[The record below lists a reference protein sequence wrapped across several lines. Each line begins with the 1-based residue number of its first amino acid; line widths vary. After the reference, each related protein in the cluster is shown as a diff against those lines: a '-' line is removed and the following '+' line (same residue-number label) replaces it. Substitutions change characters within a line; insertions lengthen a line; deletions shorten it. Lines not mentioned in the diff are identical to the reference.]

1 MNTIAFA
8 LTGGDSLYTLN
19 PGMALSGFASFD
31 LGLFYEK
38 CLAFTES
45 ALNTREYDE
54 AEALLIKDLLRGC
67 YPFVTACY
75 NSLFDKIVLDCVID
89 IICQRKNT
97 GLEALWAENISASD
111 SLGTMIFSRISE
123 YKSCHAINQWV
134 NLQRMQN
141 YAKSKAAYVF
151 PMRNTSLSDCQLRA
165 MYFDLAFVCAAKKSG
180 AGPSI
185 LQTSSISSPA
195 LLPASAM
202 LMSHVTTTLDP
213 IVSALTKEISDTL
226 PQFKD
231 GCYDEQISGML
242 CESLSKL
249 PLPDG
254 LEMVSMAE
262 KLRRFPNRAYCISTL
277 KQMIDLEIE
286 ELLAHSMMLWP
297 SEETGK
303 LEVLS
308 IEPVLEDKPPETE
321 KPSEAP
327 ASAPPV
333 EKKRKKAE
341 TAPEE
346 KSPPKKAPAATKK
359 AKPPKEK
366 EQEGKKS
373 QAKTL
378 KKSKEKDE
386 ASAKSSK
393 PDVGEN
399 VKAPTAEEEKPPIS
413 EAKSAADKGLAEA
426 GEEKQPSP
434 PSENT
439 SEAPL
444 PSDIVSPNAPP
455 AEPAVKTM
463 PDSIEERMRLL
474 QGLAAEKNSPIPNVY
489 KNQDIDILCQS
500 VHTALKAALKGE
512 RDIHEVEVWAK
523 HLFRIRGGMMA
534 KRFSKDYLLRF
545 ITATVMLYKLDSFL
559 KES

>member
-8 LTGGDSLYTLN
+8 LTGGDSLYTLSS
-19 PGMALSGFASFD
+19 GTALSGFVSFD
-31 LGLFYEK
+31 LGPFYEK

-45 ALNTREYDE
+45 ALNTHEYDE
-54 AEALLIKDLLRGC
+54 TDALLIKDLLRGC
-67 YPFVTACY
+67 HPFVTASY
-75 NSLFDKIVLDCVID
+75 NSIFDKIVLDCVID
-89 IICQRKNT
+89 IICQMKNT

-151 PMRNTSLSDCQLRA
+151 PMRNTSLSDCRLRA
-165 MYFDLAFVCAAKKSG
+165 IYFDLAFARAAKKSG

-185 LQTSSISSPA
+185 FQTAGISSPA

-202 LMSHVTTTLDP
+202 LMSHVTATLDP
-213 IVSALTKEISDTL
+213 IVSALTEETSETL
-226 PQFKD
+226 PQFKG

-249 PLPDG
+249 PLPDS

-262 KLRRFPNRAYCISTL
+262 KLRRFPPRAYCVSTL
-277 KQMIDLEIE
+277 KQMVDLEIE
-286 ELLAHSMMLWP
+286 ELLVNEMMLWP
-297 SEETGK
+297 SEETGR

-308 IEPVLEDKPPETE
+308 IEPIVEDVPLEEEIPL
-321 KPSEAP
+321 EAP
-327 ASAPPV
+327 APAA

-366 EQEGKKS
+366 EQEDKKS
-373 QAKTL
+373 QAKAP
-378 KKSKEKDE
+378 KKAKEKDE
-386 ASAKSSK
+386 TSAKASK

-399 VKAPTAEEEKPPIS
+399 MKAPPAEEEGPPIS
-413 EAKSAADKGLAEA
+413 EVKSADDKGLAEA

-439 SEAPL
+439 SEVPL
-444 PSDIVSPNAPP
+444 PSDIVSPNVPS
-455 AEPAVKTM
+455 AEPAAKTV

-474 QGLAAEKNSPIPNVY
+474 QDLAAEKNSPIPNAY

-500 VHTALKAALKGE
+500 VHTALKAALRTE
-512 RDIHEVEVWAK
+512 RNLQEVEVWAK

-545 ITATVMLYKLDSFL
+545 LSATVMLYKLDSFL
-559 KES
+559 TEN